1 MLTALADGA
10 AREVLVVVTVQ
21 VHRQRGPSVLHKS
34 LVYFVHGVL
43 NYSVLLGRVRVSG
56 GGRRNED
63 NGDSKDDND
72 DDCEEDNDDN
82 CDGEDDNY
90 DGKDDK

>member
-56 GGRRNED
+56 GGRGNED

-72 DDCEEDNDDN
+72 DNCDGEEDNDDN
-82 CDGEDDNY
+82 CDG
-90 DGKDDK
+90 KDDK